1 MSKEVGKAMS
11 DILYAGVIID
21 QAHPA
26 LDKVFH
32 YRIPE
37 DLKADIQIGMR
48 VLVPFGAGNRSI
60 DAYIVSLDKEISIPP
75 NRIKTIKKICDEFP
89 VLLPELI
96 PLIWWMKKEYHCLT
110 IEAIRCFIPPG
121 LRRNMDGKVE
131 KLVFLKV
138 ETDINEKIAQVEGRS
153 RYMGEI
159 LRILNE
165 GDGILLTELADMAG
179 VAPLSSFKSLEKRGW
194 IYLEDQEVY
203 RNPWDQPLDVL
214 ETDLELTQEQAAAIE
229 TIGEGITR
237 SQGIYLLHGVTG
249 SGKTEVY
256 MHLVE
261 RTLKYKKKA
270 IILVPEISLTPQT
283 VERFK
288 MRFGEDVAILHSR
301 LSPGERFDEW
311 RRIYNGQVN
320 IVVGARSAIFAPIQE
335 LGLIVIDEAHEDSYK
350 SESRPRYHTV
360 GLAIQR
366 CKEQRAVLVLGSATP
381 SLDDFYYS
389 QRATILEL
397 RLIIG

>member
-1 MSKEVGKAMS
+1 MS

-165 GDGILLTELADMAG
+165 GDGILLPELADMAG
-179 VAPLSSFKSLEKRGW
+179 GAPLSSFKSLEKRGW

-261 RTLKYKKKA
+261 RTLKYKKKGYY
-270 IILVPEISLTPQT
+270 PSSGD
-283 VERFK
+283 F
-288 MRFGEDVAILHSR
+288 
-301 LSPGERFDEW
+301 FDST
-311 RRIYNGQVN
+311 N
-320 IVVGARSAIFAPIQE
+320 
-335 LGLIVIDEAHEDSYK
+335 
-350 SESRPRYHTV
+350 
-360 GLAIQR
+360 
-366 CKEQRAVLVLGSATP
+366 CRAL
-381 SLDDFYYS
+381 
-389 QRATILEL
+389 
-397 RLIIG
+397 